1 MIKLTG
7 LDDKKFVINADHI
20 EKLAETP
27 QSVITLTNGNK
38 YIVKESNDEIIKRVI
53 EYKRKI
59 YRGDFK

>member
-7 LDDKKFVINADHI
+7 LDDKEFFINSDHI
-20 EKLAETP
+20 EKLIETP

-38 YIVKESNDEIIKRVI
+38 YIVKESSDEIIKKVI

-59 YRGDFK
+59 YVGNFK